1 LQYCTINLIHD
12 HQQRSRSGRECLPM
26 LSRSRIALL
35 VLLLICYKALT
46 ERWWRTPRIFRDIA
60 TLQRPV
66 QSGKIGDEVV
76 LSSRERLA
84 HFLNSSLQADAAICN
99 AQSQDAE
106 DIVDHHPTTP
116 NVTFANCAR
125 MDYGLPL
132 TVSPRTLLKC
142 PAIRKLMDDDE
153 LIIVPRDDLFTE
165 VASSLKMGTVHFHYY
180 YRDSNPL
187 IQAVRRIEDAETLFR
202 RLRDADWRED
212 RREEVVTFASKALNC
227 RCHDVFVCRCPL
239 VLNDT
244 SSNAKARV
252 FVNVQNSIVTGV
264 RIPNFC
270 PMMHEMPNQ
279 STTLL
284 SPLSFRSSA
293 SPQWSG
299 AKRTVDSSIPSV
311 AVFRK
316 VYAEVGTSRVFVS
329 RAPPKDCLNK
339 SGGANRQYLVQFN
352 QCKATSSMDYAPF
365 RLHITATTLA
375 EESGAQ
381 VLESVILITAVWS
394 TAFYHAT
401 VENLPRLLMLLDF
414 IEANPEVIVIACQ
427 HTDTEGEG
435 GVMYAFAKA
444 WGLESRMMFLAPE
457 AVIYANLLYI
467 PEPTHCGEL
476 NPLIA
481 LTAQSAIRQ
490 KIESLDPMTTPLPT
504 HGKVPAETAPT
515 GEESDDWIVVIRRR
529 GGRSI
534 RNHDFMM
541 TALLATSP
549 KERWYIFDEGN
560 LDGKFP
566 PAGMSQWRVFS
577 RAKIVIAPHGA
588 GLANILACAPGTHI
602 LEFLG
607 EGSDC
612 NLCYLSLAMSLNMN
626 YHPLFMNAI
635 ANGNYEV
642 DVPRVVSVVR
652 EVLQLI
658 ESTDTTVR

>member
-1 LQYCTINLIHD
+1 
-12 HQQRSRSGRECLPM
+12 M

-35 VLLLICYKALT
+35 VLLLICYQVLT
-46 ERWWRTPRIFRDIA
+46 ERWWRKPQIFRGVA
-60 TLQRPV
+60 TFRTTEHK
-66 QSGKIGDEVV
+66 GNNIGHEIL
-76 LSSRERLA
+76 LSSGERLSIL
-84 HFLNSSLQADAAICN
+84 LNSSFQTSDVRCK
-99 AQSQDAE
+99 SQDAAA
-106 DIVDHHPTTP
+106 IVDQDPTTTS
-116 NVTFANCAR
+116 NVTFVNCAR
-125 MDYGLPL
+125 IDYYPPL

-153 LIIVPRDDLFTE
+153 LLIVPRDDLFAK

-180 YRDSNPL
+180 YRDNNPL
-187 IQAVRRIEDAETLFR
+187 IRSVRRIEDAETLFR
-202 RLRDADWRED
+202 RLRDADWRDD

-227 RCHDVFVCRCPL
+227 HCRDVFVCRCPL

-244 SSNAKARV
+244 STNVEARV
-252 FVNVQNSIVTGV
+252 FVNMQNSIVTGV

-284 SPLSFRSSA
+284 SPLSFRTSS
-293 SPQWSG
+293 SSQRSV

-329 RAPPKDCLNK
+329 TAPPKDCLNHRR
-339 SGGANRQYLVQFN
+339 GGANRQYLVQFN

-365 RLHITATTLA
+365 RLPIAATTLA

-381 VLESVILITAVWS
+381 VFESVILITAVWS

-414 IEANPEVIVIACQ
+414 IAANPEVIVIACK
-427 HTDTEGEG
+427 HAGTEGEG
-435 GVMYAFAKA
+435 GVLYAFAKA
-444 WGLESRMMFLAPE
+444 WDLESRMMFLEPD

-476 NPLIA
+476 NPLMA

-490 KIESLDPMTTPLPT
+490 KIEHLDPMTTPLPT
-504 HGKVPAETAPT
+504 HGKVPAETTPT
-515 GEESDDWIVVIRRR
+515 GGEQSDAWIVVIRRR

-534 RNHDFMM
+534 RNHDLMM
-541 TALLATSP
+541 TSLLATSP
-549 KERWYIFDEGN
+549 NERWYIFDEGN

-566 PAGMSQWRVFS
+566 PVGMSQWRVFS

-588 GLANILACAPGTHI
+588 GLANTLACPPGSHI

-612 NLCYLSLAMSLNMN
+612 NLCYLSLAISLNLN
-626 YHPLFMNAI
+626 YHPLFMNVIDAT
-635 ANGNYEV
+635 GNYEV

-658 ESTDTTVR
+658 ESTETTVR